1 MPEQKVKA
9 KFIGPMLLL
18 RTDKL
23 TEGAECR
30 YEVKLD
36 GYRALAIKTAGR
48 VQLRSRNDNDLSAG
62 DLGPV
67 KALAPMPDET
77 VIDREVVALDEA
89 GKPSFNALQNAG
101 SAGAVAR
108 LRVRYP
114 HPGWRNVIGRAFM
127 NRGEGWRRSFS
138 GTAKRETTCGESDSA
153 FPVSGGTRPGR
164 LKLRR
169 VRDQRL
175 SFLSSHPF
183 NLPTT
188 GLIRKSGLPDAYPS
202 SHGY

>member
-9 KFIGPMLLL
+9 KFIEPMLLL

-89 GKPSFNALQNAG
+89 GKPRSTRFRTPA
-101 SAGAVAR
+101 
-108 LRVRYP
+108 P
-114 HPGWRNVIGRAFM
+114 RA
-127 NRGEGWRRSFS
+127 
-138 GTAKRETTCGESDSA
+138 
-153 FPVSGGTRPGR
+153 
-164 LKLRR
+164 
-169 VRDQRL
+169 
-175 SFLSSHPF
+175 PF
-183 NLPTT
+183 DI
-188 GLIRKSGLPDAYPS
+188 LIRAGVM
-202 SHGY
+202 